1 MANSPRDGRSGSGP
15 LDTDQ
20 AERLAELFQPSWE
33 VGSDPASPKSR
44 AEMEKFGTTTAPEVP
59 VPVHKKT
66 LVGLPV
72 PTPVMPASK
81 AGSVNPPPVS
91 PVAQAAAAAA
101 AAKAASKK
109 TLMGVAPPAVGRS
122 TSRSSQP
129 PSVKVPSHAPPPPP
143 PPPPPDLAETQSW
156 AKGSLPTT
164 PRVEPAAK
172 SSPRSSRPSGV
183 AKAYVPKEDPHT
195 PAVVVDEAALRDG
208 EAAAAAEDAR
218 RRARAEAARHAKT
231 MRARPGELGF
241 EHETPKK
248 SRKLLWVL
256 GAAAVGALGI
266 GGFLALKSSSD
277 APIGAE
283 SAESGKS
290 DTTPAEPIPTVA
302 SPESLPVESPA
313 PPQPPEPAAVAAP
326 EPVAAPESPPARGPA
341 RAEVRPSKPQPAS
354 RQNAAPAKRASDAA
368 PSRPAQSEPKKTAE
382 PQKKNVIVRDA
393 PF

>member
-33 VGSDPASPKSR
+33 VGSGPSAAARPARS
-44 AEMEKFGTTTAPEVP
+44 EMEKFGTTTAPEVP
-59 VPVHKKT
+59 VPTHKKT

-72 PTPVMPASK
+72 PTPVMPAAK
-81 AGSVNPPPVS
+81 AASVPAPS
-91 PVAQAAAAAA
+91 ATAMAAAAEAA
-101 AAKAASKK
+101 ARAASKK

-129 PSVKVPSHAPPPPP
+129 PPVKVPSHAPPPPP
-143 PPPPPDLAETQSW
+143 PPDLAETKPWS
-156 AKGSLPTT
+156 KGATST
-164 PRVEPAAK
+164 PPRTEPAAK

-195 PAVVVDEAALRDG
+195 PAVVVNPDALRDG
-208 EAAAAAEDAR
+208 EAAAAAEEAR

-241 EHETPKK
+241 ERELKK
-248 SRKLLWVL
+248 SRKGWVI
-256 GAAAVGALGI
+256 AAGLVGALGV
-266 GGFLALKSSSD
+266 GGFFALRSADDPGPIAED
-277 APIGAE
+277 AALGAKPE
-283 SAESGKS
+283 TA
-290 DTTPAEPIPTVA
+290 TAPPPPQIPVVP
-302 SPESLPVESPA
+302 SPEALPVESP
-313 PPQPPEPAAVAAP
+313 PEPTVAP
-326 EPVAAPESPPARGPA
+326 EPVAAEALRASPAREPA
-341 RAEVRPSKPQPAS
+341 RAEARAAKPQPAA
-354 RQNAAPAKRASDAA
+354 RQNATPKRAEAK
-368 PSRPAQSEPKKTAE
+368 PAQPEPKKTAE

>member
-33 VGSDPASPKSR
+33 VGSNAASPKGR
-44 AEMEKFGTTTAPEVP
+44 GEMDKFGTTTAPEVP
-59 VPVHKKT
+59 VPAHKKT

-81 AGSVNPPPVS
+81 MPGAKPSAPPVQ
-91 PVAQAAAAAA
+91 PAAAAAA
-101 AAKAASKK
+101 AEAAARAASKR
-109 TLMGVAPPAVGRS
+109 TLMGVAPPSVGRS

-129 PSVKVPSHAPPPPP
+129 PPVKVPSHAPPPPP
-143 PPPPPDLAETQSW
+143 PPEPAELKSR
-156 AKGSLPTT
+156 AKGTLPA
-164 PRVEPAAK
+164 PPISEPAAK

-208 EAAAAAEDAR
+208 EAAAAAEEAR
-218 RRARAEAARHAKT
+218 RRARLEAARHAKT
-231 MRARPGELGF
+231 MRARPGELSF
-241 EHETPKK
+241 EHEEPKK

-256 GAAAVGALGI
+256 GFAAAGALGVA
-266 GGFLALKSSSD
+266 GFLGLRSSD
-277 APIGAE
+277 GSATISEEPAEPAKAAAE
-283 SAESGKS
+283 S
-290 DTTPAEPIPTVA
+290 PPIPTVA
-302 SPESLPVESPA
+302 SPEALPVESPPTEPERPA
-313 PPQPPEPAAVAAP
+313 PPKPA
-326 EPVAAPESPPARGPA
+326 EPVVTPAREPPRVEA
-341 RAEVRPSKPQPAS
+341 RPTKPQPAS
-354 RQNAAPAKRASDAA
+354 RQTAAPRRASDAA

>member
-33 VGSDPASPKSR
+33 VGSKSSGASPKGR
-44 AEMEKFGTTTAPEVP
+44 AEMDKFGSTTAPEVP
-59 VPVHKKT
+59 VPAHKKT

-81 AGSVNPPPVS
+81 MPGARPSAPPVQ
-91 PVAQAAAAAA
+91 PAAAAAA
-101 AAKAASKK
+101 AEAAARAASKR
-109 TLMGVAPPAVGRS
+109 TLMGVAPPSVGRS

-129 PSVKVPSHAPPPPP
+129 PPVKVPSHAPPPPP
-143 PPPPPDLAETQSW
+143 PADAVELKSRGKGTLPAPPLS
-156 AKGSLPTT
+156 
-164 PRVEPAAK
+164 EPAAK

-208 EAAAAAEDAR
+208 EAAAAAEEAR
-218 RRARAEAARHAKT
+218 RRARVEAARHAKT

-241 EHETPKK
+241 EHEVPKK

-256 GAAAVGALGI
+256 GFAAAGALGVV
-266 GGFLALKSSSD
+266 GFLGLRSSD
-277 APIGAE
+277 GSATIGEEPVEPPKAEAE
-283 SAESGKS
+283 SA
-290 DTTPAEPIPTVA
+290 PIPTVA
-302 SPESLPVESPA
+302 SPEALPVESPD
-313 PPQPPEPAAVAAP
+313 QPEQVASPEPAAPVVVPAR
-326 EPVAAPESPPARGPA
+326 EPV
-341 RAEVRPSKPQPAS
+341 RAEPRPAKPQPAS
-354 RQNAAPAKRASDAA
+354 RQTAAPKRASDPS

>member
-33 VGSDPASPKSR
+33 VGSGPNAASPKGR

-59 VPVHKKT
+59 VPAHKKT

-81 AGSVNPPPVS
+81 VSSPP
-91 PVAQAAAAAA
+91 AQPAAAAAA
-101 AAKAASKK
+101 AEAAARAASKK

-129 PSVKVPSHAPPPPP
+129 PPVKVPSHAPPPPP
-143 PPPPPDLAETQSW
+143 PPAHSAPPS
-156 AKGSLPTT
+156 S
-164 PRVEPAAK
+164 AAK

-218 RRARAEAARHAKT
+218 RRARMEAARHAKT

-241 EHETPKK
+241 EREPPKK
-248 SRKLLWVL
+248 SRKLLWLL
-256 GAAAVGALGI
+256 GAAAIGVLGI
-266 GGFLALKSSSD
+266 GGFLGLKGSGGSS
-277 APIGAE
+277 AAGEE
-283 SAESGKS
+283 SAPVEAEPKA
-290 DTTPAEPIPTVA
+290 TPPAEPIPTVA
-302 SPESLPVESPA
+302 SPEALPVESPSA
-313 PPQPPEPAAVAAP
+313 PGAEPIAVVPAPAAAP
-326 EPVAAPESPPARGPA
+326 LSPPAREPV
-341 RAEVRPSKPQPAS
+341 RAEGRASKPQPAP
-354 RQNAAPAKRASDAA
+354 RQGAASKRPSDAA